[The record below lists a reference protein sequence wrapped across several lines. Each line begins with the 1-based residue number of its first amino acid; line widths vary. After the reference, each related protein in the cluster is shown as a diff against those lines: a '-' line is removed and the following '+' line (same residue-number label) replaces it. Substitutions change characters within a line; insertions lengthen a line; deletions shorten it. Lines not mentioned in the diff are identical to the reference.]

1 MLGRSHHHPHFFN
14 NKEIDALYF
23 TEGLICFGAGLV
35 SVFVPIYFWQME
47 MPIWRIIFFYLL
59 NSASFVVF
67 AYLFLPLL
75 RRLSDKMMMS
85 LGVPFLFAYF
95 LALGQMGD
103 IPWLFYV
110 APALA
115 AIYGVLFNVGYHLDF
130 TCAADGS
137 CLGREVGGRFLA
149 TALVRFSSPVLGGL
163 LIGWLGFS
171 NVFLLSAAIM
181 IVALL
186 PLFAFPRRTVA
197 KKLSWGEVFSSI
209 SDRRILPYNLSGVG
223 YSVEVRTAEILW
235 PLLVFFTVGSIKQF
249 GGLVSLGLLASAI
262 ATYFIGYLSDKG
274 ERRHALSLSASLHI
288 LFWLGRA
295 FLRTVGA
302 VVGLQIG
309 SDIAGAA
316 LNVAWGS
323 QYYKLARAASNPCA
337 FILGREVIYSLS
349 RIIYFPVLMLLSLFL
364 SLETFLSV
372 SFILA
377 AAFSVLYFAANRTH
391 TSFLTAVTKK
401 I

>member
-1 MLGRSHHHPHFFN
+1 MFWRNYQHPHFFN

-47 MPIWRIIFFYLL
+47 MPLWRIIFFYVL
-59 NSASFVVF
+59 NSAFFVIF

-75 RRLSDKMMMS
+75 RRLSDKMMMV

-95 LALGQMGD
+95 LALGRIGD
-103 IPWLFYV
+103 VYWLFYA

-115 AIYGVLFNVGYHLDF
+115 AAYGVLFNVGYHLNF
-130 TCAADGS
+130 TCASDGS
-137 CLGREVGGRFLA
+137 CLGREVGGRYLA

-171 NVFLLSAAIM
+171 NVFLLSAVIM
-181 IVALL
+181 VVALL
-186 PLFAFPRRTVA
+186 PLFAFPRRAVA
-197 KKLSWGEVFSSI
+197 QRLNWKEVASSI
-209 SDRRILPYNLSGVG
+209 SDKRILPYNLSGIG
-223 YSVEVRTAEILW
+223 YAVEMRTAEILW
-235 PLLVFFTVGSIKQF
+235 PLLVFLVIGSIKQF

-274 ERRHALSLSASLHI
+274 ERRSALSLSALVNTLI
-288 LFWLGRA
+288 WFGRA
-295 FLRTVGA
+295 FSRTIWPI
-302 VVGLQIG
+302 VGLQIG
-309 SDIAGAA
+309 ADIASSA
-316 LNVAWGS
+316 LSVAWGS
-323 QYYKLARAASNPCA
+323 QYYKLARATKNPCA
-337 FILGREVIYSLS
+337 FILGREVIYSLT
-349 RIIYFPVLMLLSLFL
+349 RVIYFPILMLLSIFL
-364 SLETFLSV
+364 SMETFLSV

-377 AAFSVLYFAANRTH
+377 AIFSLLYFAANRTH
-391 TSFLTAVTKK
+391 TSFLTSVVKK